1 MYVEVSS
8 LSLKDMNLCVI
19 VGLCVIILLCHHR
32 IMGNC
37 HSHNHT
43 VSSSHCHQ
51 NVIIRLRVIIILCHH
66 QTVSSS
72 HCHCHDV
79 SLSSCCVIVRHA
91 SLSYCVSLPHCVI
104 VRMCVIVRLC
114 VIIMLCVIVK
124 QSCCSPLYLS
134 SILKPIFVVA
144 SLS

>member
-1 MYVEVSS
+1 MYIEVST
-8 LSLKDMNLCVI
+8 LSLKVCHCRAV
-19 VGLCVIILLCHHR
+19 CHHLAVSSSHY
-32 IMGNC
+32 C

-43 VSSSHCHQ
+43 VSSSHCYQ
-51 NVIIRLRVIIILCHH
+51 NVIIRLHVIIILCHH

-79 SLSSCCVIVRHA
+79 SLSSCCVIIIHA
-91 SLSYCVSLPHCVI
+91 SLLHCVSLPHCVI
-104 VRMCVIVRLC
+104 VGMCVIVRLC

-134 SILKPIFVVA
+134 SILKPIFIVA
-144 SLS
+144 SHNH